1 MVVQGFGNVG
11 AVTARLLAEAGAR
24 VIAVSD
30 ARSGY
35 YNGQGLD
42 VAGLIDG
49 GNQHGQIVTAP
60 PGADRVTN
68 AELLELDCDYLIPAA
83 VEEVILP
90 SNADRIKA
98 QVIVEAANGPT
109 MPEAE
114 RILLGNGRTIVPDV
128 LANAGG
134 VTVSYMEWVQD
145 LQSFFWEEDE
155 VNRRL
160 ARIMRRAFAEVWDT
174 AASREIS
181 LRDAANIIG
190 VQRVVDAMNFRG
202 VFP

>member
-1 MVVQGFGNVG
+1 M
-11 AVTARLLAEAGAR
+11 
-24 VIAVSD
+24 
-30 ARSGY
+30 
-35 YNGQGLD
+35 
-42 VAGLIDG
+42 
-49 GNQHGQIVTAP
+49 
-60 PGADRVTN
+60 
-68 AELLELDCDYLIPAA
+68 LELDCDYLIPAA
-83 VEEVILP
+83 TEEVIRP
-90 SNADRIKA
+90 ANADRIKA

-109 MPEAE
+109 TPEAE

-174 AASREIS
+174 AALREIR

-190 VQRVVDAMNFRG
+190 VQRVVDAMHFRG